1 MANGRALSN
10 NRYSPRS
17 PHASWTTGHDA
28 VQKTMNPA
36 AIVLY
41 HTPENWSVQ
50 VHFSLIFSML
60 NHFHSLKLHY
70 MKYFFIHNHVLQ
82 GFLN

>member
-1 MANGRALSN
+1 MANGRTLSN

-17 PHASWTTGHDA
+17 SHASWTKGHDA
-28 VQKTMNPA
+28 VQKKNLNPA

-41 HTPENWSVQ
+41 HTPENWSLQ
-50 VHFSLIFSML
+50 VHFLLMLSML

-70 MKYFFIHNHVLQ
+70 MK
-82 GFLN
+82 